1 MRVGGRKRVAEVVV
15 VGNLTTFVGV
25 SVCVDLPVC
34 VCLSVLVLVFGENAP
49 NA

>member
-1 MRVGGRKRVAEVVV
+1 MRVGGRKREVVVVV

-25 SVCVDLPVC
+25 SIC

-49 NA
+49 TA